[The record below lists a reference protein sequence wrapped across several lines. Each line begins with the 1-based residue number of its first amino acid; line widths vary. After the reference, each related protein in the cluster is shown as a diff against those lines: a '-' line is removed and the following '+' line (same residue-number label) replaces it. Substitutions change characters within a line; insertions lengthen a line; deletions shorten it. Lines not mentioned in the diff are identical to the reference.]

1 MNTST
6 QPMPQTPETVDA
18 EFKPPIESLVFLDY
32 DGVEGSM
39 SIDSEGDML
48 VTARAGA
55 RDQVIGIRITEA
67 AKIAE
72 WMKKVA
78 ALKLEPPKRDIPL
91 HLQTPAVDPA
101 EQQILD
107 ILADR
112 GIKAAAKGKAFRKVV
127 EKLIAGGDK
136 LESVLAVLPTID
148 PLNLTPTFDTLKSNL
163 SILEPQ
169 QAFEFLNTAFTK
181 TEIEVIAKVID
192 VDIRPPS
199 APTVA
204 QIKEQRRLKKAENT
218 PAPGVSTDGI
228 SKHRFQA
235 KPGQQATPVDPKE
248 AAEKTPDASVDSTST
263 KPNESPANPEPD
275 TDPEPNAE
283 STTGD

>member
-6 QPMPQTPETVDA
+6 QPMPQAPETVDA

-32 DGVEGSM
+32 DGVQGSM

-55 RDQVIGIRITEA
+55 RDQVIGIWITEA

-112 GIKAAAKGKAFRKVV
+112 GIKAAAKVKAFRKVV
-127 EKLIAGGDK
+127 DKLIAGGDK

-148 PLNLTPTFDTLKSNL
+148 PLNLPPTFDTLKSNL

-192 VDIRPPS
+192 FDIRPPS

-204 QIKEQRRLKKAENT
+204 QIKEQRRLKKAEST
-218 PAPGVSTDGI
+218 PPPGVSTDGI

-235 KPGQQATPVDPKE
+235 KPGQQDKPADPKE
-248 AAEKTPDASVDSTST
+248 AAERTPDASVDSIST
-263 KPNESPANPEPD
+263 NPNESPSKPEPD
-275 TDPEPNAE
+275 TDPEPNTE